1 MTGMEFSIIGPMTSR
16 SLETEFKE
24 KAKILS
30 LIKEFFKAVNHFYL
44 ENSPFWEVDYSWEGF
59 QWISNDDYTQ
69 SVISFRRIDKQGN
82 EVVVVCNFQPML
94 REEYRIGVPFDGTY
108 SEVFNTDNPQFGG
121 SGITNGTHIVSDRI
135 PMHGHEQSISLT
147 LPPMSVMYFKCTRR
161 REKRI
166 AKTVSTAFGEEKT
179 LVKKTEA
186 ALAKI
191 ALAKKA
197 EEEAKKAEE
206 EAKKKAA
213 EEAKKA
219 KKAEKEAKK
228 AEKAAAKKKA
238 ED

>member
-1 MTGMEFSIIGPMTSR
+1 M
-16 SLETEFKE
+16 
-24 KAKILS
+24 
-30 LIKEFFKAVNHFYL
+30 
-44 ENSPFWEVDYSWEGF
+44 
-59 QWISNDDYTQ
+59 
-69 SVISFRRIDKQGN
+69 DKKGN
-82 EVVVVCNFQPML
+82 EIIVVCNFQPML
-94 REEYRIGVPFDGTY
+94 REDYRIGVPFAGTY
-108 SEVFNTDNPQFGG
+108 SELLNTDAVEFGG
-121 SGITNGTHIVSDRI
+121 SGISNGTAIVSDDI
-135 PMHGHEQSISLT
+135 AMHGFEQSVSLT